1 MLVVTQPSRLP
12 ATILSR
18 CQRIRIRAPA
28 RQEAV
33 AWLEA
38 SRGPGGLECGA
49 GYVGRGPNAGCR
61 GRPQGR
67 GEVGQEVRRTLEE
80 AATGGGDPVAT
91 AERWTR
97 AELPLRLRC
106 IENWLTERI
115 RAHSGGDG
123 FFTKVGAA
131 PYLPRHDAV
140 LNMGHL
146 FELVDGVR
154 ELKSALDTPINRGLA
169 LEAILRRFA
178 PGSEDKNVR
187 AGGNKP
193 GLLTLTIKDK
203 SALYLAYMPFVKNG
217 GLFIPTNS
225 NYRLGDEV
233 FMLLN
238 LMGED
243 EKLPVAG
250 RVIWV
255 TPKGAQGK
263 RTAGIGVQFS
273 EQDRGQTQKKIETY
287 LAGALS
293 GDKATH
299 TM

>member
-1 MLVVTQPSRLP
+1 MAKEDQARR
-12 ATILSR
+12 ATD
-18 CQRIRIRAPA
+18 P
-28 RQEAV
+28 
-33 AWLEA
+33 
-38 SRGPGGLECGA
+38 
-49 GYVGRGPNAGCR
+49 VGRNDGLPR
-61 GRPQGR
+61 SDLGR
-67 GEVGQEVRRTLEE
+67 T
-80 AATGGGDPVAT
+80 
-91 AERWTR
+91 
-97 AELPLRLRC
+97 
-106 IENWLTERI
+106 
-115 RAHSGGDG
+115 
-123 FFTKVGAA
+123 GAA
-131 PYLPRHDAV
+131 
-140 LNMGHL
+140 
-146 FELVDGVR
+146 
-154 ELKSALDTPINRGLA
+154 
-169 LEAILRRFA
+169 
-178 PGSEDKNVR
+178 
-187 AGGNKP
+187 KP

-203 SALYLAYMPFVKNG
+203 SALYLAYMPFVTNG

-255 TPKGAQGK
+255 TPKGAQGNQGK